1 MRRKDAPPEPSA
13 DGIGPA
19 ARAAAADADGGQE
32 RQRVAAL
39 AIEPLL
45 ADLAANP
52 GDGARTF
59 AFWRA
64 VAALPYWIFTPRGD
78 PAAPR
83 PFVVLDDQDQGVIL
97 AATSGETA
105 RETALRSGLSEDEA
119 VMMLMIPLPRAI
131 DYVLSFAEH
140 GVRTI
145 AFDGG
150 RWAVSLEH
158 LALMS
163 PQLR

>member
-1 MRRKDAPPEPSA
+1 MTAKRARASDPSP
-13 DGIGPA
+13 DIGPA

-32 RQRVAAL
+32 RQRLAAQ
-39 AIEPLL
+39 AIEPSLT
-45 ADLAANP
+45 DLAANP

-78 PAAPR
+78 PSAPR
-83 PFVVLDDQDQGVIL
+83 PFVVLDEQDRGIIL
-97 AATSGETA
+97 AATSGEA
-105 RETALRSGLSEDEA
+105 SRESALKSGLSEEEA

-140 GVRTI
+140 GVH
-145 AFDGG
+145 
-150 RWAVSLEH
+150 S
-158 LALMS
+158 
-163 PQLR
+163 